1 MLRILS
7 RSHSEDTATG
17 YTYRVKHEGSTKTME
32 ENELLSIPAGLAALD
47 EFDQRHVYK
56 AASPSKRQK
65 IEDEPTRV
73 ADGPQKHQRIC
84 VKFHGKWKS
93 GNVVNIFDGNDYDD
107 QRPRYEILY
116 DDGWRLL
123 DRLSVPWCCVGK
135 RRNAPKLMRDEQKKE

>member
-17 YTYRVKHEGSTKTME
+17 YMYRVKHEGSTKTME

-65 IEDEPTRV
+65 IEDEATRY
-73 ADGPQKHQRIC
+73 A
-84 VKFHGKWKS
+84 S
-93 GNVVNIFDGNDYDD
+93 MYDD
-107 QRPRYEILY
+107 
-116 DDGWRLL
+116 
-123 DRLSVPWCCVGK
+123 VWCCVGR
-135 RRNAPKLMRDEQKKE
+135 RRNELMKDEQKKE